1 MQTWIDK
8 FAIILL
14 TLWVGSLWAIGGI
27 AAPVLFYQIHDTQ
40 LAGQLAGEMFKLL
53 AYFGLFAGAVL
64 LLHSL
69 MKQGG
74 RAFKQGYIWL
84 IIIMLLLT
92 LAMHFGIAPILAQ
105 LKQDALPA
113 DVMNS
118 VFANRF
124 ERWHGVSSAAF
135 MLQSLLGLWAVLK
148 APR

>member
-1 MQTWIDK
+1 MQTWSDRL
-8 FAIILL
+8 AIILL

-53 AYFGLFAGAVL
+53 AYFGLFAGVVL

-92 LAMHFGIAPILAQ
+92 VAMHFGIAPILVQ

>member
-8 FAIILL
+8 VALILL

-53 AYFGLFAGAVL
+53 AYFGLFAGVVL

-84 IIIMLLLT
+84 IIIILLLT
-92 LAMHFGIAPILAQ
+92 VAMHFGIAPILAQ

-135 MLQSLLGLWAVLK
+135 MLQSVLGLWAVLK

>member
-8 FAIILL
+8 VALILL

-53 AYFGLFAGAVL
+53 AYFGLFAGVVL

-92 LAMHFGIAPILAQ
+92 VAMHFGIAPILAQ

-135 MLQSLLGLWAVLK
+135 MLQSVLGLWALLK

>member
-1 MQTWIDK
+1 
-8 FAIILL
+8 
-14 TLWVGSLWAIGGI
+14 
-27 AAPVLFYQIHDTQ
+27 
-40 LAGQLAGEMFKLL
+40 
-53 AYFGLFAGAVL
+53 
-64 LLHSL
+64 

-92 LAMHFGIAPILAQ
+92 VAMHFGIAPILAQ

>member
-8 FAIILL
+8 VALILL

-53 AYFGLFAGAVL
+53 AYFGLFAGVVL

-92 LAMHFGIAPILAQ
+92 VAMHFGIAPILAQ

-135 MLQSLLGLWAVLK
+135 MLQSVLGLWAVLK

>member
-53 AYFGLFAGAVL
+53 AYFGLFAGVVL

-69 MKQGG
+69 MKQGV

-92 LAMHFGIAPILAQ
+92 VAMHFGIAPILAQ

>member
-14 TLWVGSLWAIGGI
+14 TLWVGGLWAIGGI

-53 AYFGLFAGAVL
+53 AYFGLFAGVVL

-69 MKQGG
+69 TKQGG

-92 LAMHFGIAPILAQ
+92 VAMHFGIAPILAQ

>member
-1 MQTWIDK
+1 MQAYMDK
-8 FAIILL
+8 LAILLL

-27 AAPVLFYQIHDTQ
+27 AAPVLFYKINDSQ

-53 AYFGLFAGAVL
+53 AYFGLIAGGFL
-64 LLHSL
+64 LLQQIF
-69 MKQGG
+69 KQGG
-74 RAFKQGYIWL
+74 RAFKQGYLWL
-84 IIIMLLLT
+84 LILMLLLT
-92 LAMHFGIAPILAQ
+92 IAMHFGIAPILAQ

-124 ERWHGVSSAAF
+124 ERWHGISSAAF

>member
-27 AAPVLFYQIHDTQ
+27 AAPVLFYKIHDTQ

-53 AYFGLFAGAVL
+53 AYFGLFAGVVL

-92 LAMHFGIAPILAQ
+92 VAMHFGIAPILAQ

>member
-8 FAIILL
+8 VALILL

-53 AYFGLFAGAVL
+53 AYFGLFAGVVL

-92 LAMHFGIAPILAQ
+92 VAMHFGIAPILAQ

>member
-8 FAIILL
+8 VALILL

-40 LAGQLAGEMFKLL
+40 LAGQLAGEMFMLL
-53 AYFGLFAGAVL
+53 AYFGLFAGVVL

-92 LAMHFGIAPILAQ
+92 VAMHFGIAPILAQ

>member
-53 AYFGLFAGAVL
+53 AYFGLFAGVVL

-92 LAMHFGIAPILAQ
+92 VAMHFGIAPILAQ

-135 MLQSLLGLWAVLK
+135 MLQSLWGLWAVLK